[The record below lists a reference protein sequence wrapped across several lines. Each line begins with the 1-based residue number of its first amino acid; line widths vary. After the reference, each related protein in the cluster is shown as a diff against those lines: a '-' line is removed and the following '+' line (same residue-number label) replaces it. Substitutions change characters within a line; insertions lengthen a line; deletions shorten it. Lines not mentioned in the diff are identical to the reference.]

1 MKLLVLMSIVM
12 LGLAAQ
18 TPDVSLS
25 KRLKADEELNTDPG
39 SVLWRGAPAV
49 FGDHNAKGNPTPGH
63 RTEIRSRWTEKYLYF
78 LFICPYEELYLIT
91 NPVTDKE
98 TNKLWE
104 HDAAEIFIGADFEK
118 IWQYREYQVSPQ
130 GEWVDLDID
139 RKEPKPEGGWR
150 WDSGFKVAASIDK
163 TKKVWVGA
171 MKIPV
176 ASVTD
181 KAMKPGF
188 EFRVNYYRFQGPPP
202 ERRNIAWRATG
213 PTGNHHIPEAF
224 GLLRLEK

>member
-1 MKLLVLMSIVM
+1 MKLLVLLLILM
-12 LGLAAQ
+12 LGVAAQ
-18 TPDVSLS
+18 TPAVSLS
-25 KRLKADEELNTDPG
+25 KRLKGDVELNTDPE
-39 SVLWRGAPAV
+39 SALWRGAPAV
-49 FGDHNAKGNPTPGH
+49 FGDHNAKGVPTPGH
-63 RTEIRSRWTEKYLYF
+63 RTEIRSRWTEKNLYF
-78 LFICPYEELYLIT
+78 LFICPYEELYLIE
-91 NPVTDKE
+91 NPVTDRE

-104 HDAAEIFIGADFEK
+104 HDAAEIFIGADLEK

-150 WDSGFKVAASIDK
+150 WDSGFKVAASLDR

-176 ASVTD
+176 ASITD

-202 ERRNIAWRATG
+202 QRRNIAWRATG